1 MFRLPC
7 LISRRKPG
15 PSCRG
20 AVPRLRRD
28 TLWLCSLLFFFHLR
42 EGEVEE
48 AQQLARFLV
57 RLRGGGDDDVHA
69 AHLVDA
75 VIVDLG
81 EHDLL
86 LETHRVIS
94 PAVERLGV
102 EAAEV
107 EDARQRD
114 RPQAV
119 QKLVQPFAAE
129 RDLDADW
136 HALAQLE
143 LGDRL
148 LGLGDDRLLA
158 RDQLHFL
165 SRRIDL
171 LLVLGRLADAH
182 VDDNLFR
189 SEEHTSE
196 LQSLMRISY
205 AVFCLKK
212 KNNKIRTPQ
221 IY

>member
-1 MFRLPC
+1 MR
-7 LISRRKPG
+7 ISDW
-15 PSCRG
+15 SSY
-20 AVPRLRRD
+20 V
-28 TLWLCSLLFFFHLR
+28 CSSDL
-42 EGEVEE
+42 
-48 AQQLARFLV
+48 
-57 RLRGGGDDDVHA
+57 DVHA

-86 LETHRVIS
+86 LETHRVIA

-107 EDARQRD
+107 ADARQRD
-114 RPQAV
+114 RHQAV
-119 QKLVQPFAAE
+119 QKLVHPFAAE

-158 RDQLHFL
+158 RDQLDRK
-165 SRRIDL
+165 ST
-171 LLVLGRLADAH
+171 RLNSSH
-182 VDDNLFR
+182 
-189 SEEHTSE
+189 
-196 LQSLMRISY
+196 
-205 AVFCLKK
+205 
-212 KNNKIRTPQ
+212 
-221 IY
+221 